1 MRPVL
6 DRVSPGKEAIVTKP
20 IMGAEDFSYF
30 ANEIP
35 GLFIGLG
42 VAKDGAGPT
51 DSAPNHSPYFYVND
65 KAMPVGVEAL
75 SSLALSWLTD
85 AAGE

>member
-1 MRPVL
+1 MSDVL
-6 DRVSPGKEAIVTKP
+6 NRVSAGGKAAIIKP
-20 IMGAEDFSYF
+20 LMGAEDFSYF

-42 VAKDGAGPT
+42 VAKEGADMA
-51 DSAPNHSPYFYVND
+51 DSAANHSPYFYVND

-75 SSLALSWLTD
+75 SSLALTWLHQE
-85 AAGE
+85 AQ